1 MEVYNRSMVIHGIQK
16 LTLVDYPGHPAAILF
31 TGDCNFRCPFCQNA
45 PLVLSSSSEP
55 VIAEDEIF
63 SFLKKRKGMLEG
75 VVVTGGEPTLQKDLI
90 PFLGRLKTLG
100 YLVKLDT
107 NGYRPEVLKSAVE
120 SGYVDYVAMD
130 IKTSLD
136 EYPVV
141 AGIKDLDVSRIERSV
156 ELLKSGAVDYEF
168 RTTVV
173 EPLHHKENFEKIGEL
188 LKGCRRY
195 YLQSFVDSGNIIGK
209 NCFPPSQEQ
218 LKNYLK
224 TVSNY
229 IESVSIRDR

>member
-1 MEVYNRSMVIHGIQK
+1 
-16 LTLVDYPGHPAAILF
+16 
-31 TGDCNFRCPFCQNA
+31 
-45 PLVLSSSSEP
+45 
-55 VIAEDEIF
+55 
-63 SFLKKRKGMLEG
+63 MLEG
-75 VVVTGGEPTLQKDLI
+75 VVVTGGEPTINKDLI
-90 PFLGRLKTLG
+90 PFLSSLKDLG

-107 NGYRPEVLKSAVE
+107 NGYMPEVLRKAVE
-120 SGYVDYVAMD
+120 SGVVDYVAMD

-136 EYPVV
+136 EYSKLCGVEN
-141 AGIKDLDVSRIERSV
+141 IDTSRIKESIDY
-156 ELLKSGAVDYEF
+156 LMSGAVDYEF

-209 NCFPPSQEQ
+209 NCYPPSQEQ

>member
-55 VIAEDEIF
+55 LIADEEIF
-63 SFLKKRKGMLEG
+63 SFLTKRKGMLDG
-75 VVVTGGEPTLQKDLI
+75 VVVTGGEPTLQRDLI

-107 NGYRPEVLKSAVE
+107 NGYRPDVLEKAME

-141 AGIKDLDVSRIERSV
+141 AGIKNLDVSRIERSV

-209 NCFPPSQEQ
+209 NCYPPSQEQ

>member
-45 PLVLSSSSEP
+45 PLVLSLSSEP

-90 PFLGRLKTLG
+90 PYLGRLKGLG

-107 NGYRPEVLKSAVE
+107 NGYRPDILEKAME

-141 AGIKDLDVSRIERSV
+141 AGIKNLDVSRIERSV
-156 ELLKSGAVDYEF
+156 ELLKTGAVDYEF

>member
-55 VIAEDEIF
+55 VIADEEIF
-63 SFLKKRKGMLEG
+63 SFLTKRKGMLDG

-107 NGYRPEVLKSAVE
+107 NGYRPDVLEKAME

-141 AGIKDLDVSRIERSV
+141 AGIKNLDVSRIERSV
-156 ELLKSGAVDYEF
+156 ELLKSGTVDYEF

>member
-55 VIAEDEIF
+55 VVADEEIF
-63 SFLKKRKGMLEG
+63 SFLTKRKGMLEG
-75 VVVTGGEPTLQKDLI
+75 VVVTGGEPTLQSDLI

-107 NGYRPEVLKSAVE
+107 NGYRPDVLEKAME

-130 IKTSLD
+130 VKTSLD

-141 AGIKDLDVSRIERSV
+141 AGIKNLDVSRIERSV
-156 ELLKSGAVDYEF
+156 ELLKTGAVDYEF

>member
-55 VIAEDEIF
+55 VIDEDEIF

-75 VVVTGGEPTLQKDLI
+75 VVVTGGEPTLQRDLI

>member
-55 VIAEDEIF
+55 VIADEEIF
-63 SFLKKRKGMLEG
+63 SFLTKRKGMLEG

-107 NGYRPEVLKSAVE
+107 NGYRPDVLEKAME

-141 AGIKDLDVSRIERSV
+141 AGIKNLDVSRIERSV
-156 ELLKSGAVDYEF
+156 ELLKSGTVDYEF

>member
-55 VIAEDEIF
+55 LIADEEIF
-63 SFLKKRKGMLEG
+63 SFLTKRKGMLDG

-107 NGYRPEVLKSAVE
+107 NGYRPDVLEKAME

-141 AGIKDLDVSRIERSV
+141 AGIKNLDVSRIERSV

>member
-55 VIAEDEIF
+55 VIDEDEIF

-90 PFLGRLKTLG
+90 PYLGRLKDLG

-107 NGYRPEVLKSAVE
+107 NGYRPDILEKAME

-141 AGIKDLDVSRIERSV
+141 AGIKNLDVSRIERSV
-156 ELLKSGAVDYEF
+156 ELLKSGTVDYEF